1 MLPEMK
7 KNFLFMLIA
16 AFLLLLLY
24 AAAEL
29 FLPVQQIS
37 RNLEIEIPKGTTFR
51 QAVGLLQNQ
60 NLVRDR
66 RIFLIAARLT
76 GSDRKIRAGYYSLWT
91 GMSPFEIL
99 GALLK
104 GKIVEY
110 EVKILEGDS
119 LVEIAEAF
127 ARTGIISSAEFM
139 ELAKDSDTL
148 AHHGI
153 SAPSMEGYI
162 FPDTYTIPKGMDTID
177 AVDTMIARMREK
189 FTGKLAARAQEIG
202 MTENQVLTLAS
213 IIEKE
218 AVIDSERSVISAV
231 YHNRLRKNMPL
242 QADPTSIYGIKSS
255 KEKITLNDLKRKTPY
270 NTYRIK
276 GLPPG
281 PIASPGLKSI
291 VAALYPDNVPY
302 LYFVAQDDRSH
313 RFAESEKEHAEN
325 VRLYRAR
332 QQEMKNPPK
341 EGNYEDTPS

>member
-1 MLPEMK
+1 MK
-7 KNFLFMLIA
+7 INFAFMLVVTI
-16 AFLLLLLY
+16 LLLFLY
-24 AAAEL
+24 SAAEL
-29 FLPVQQIS
+29 FLPARQIS

-51 QAVGLLQNQ
+51 QAVELLQNQ
-60 NLVRDR
+60 NLIRDR

-91 GMSPFEIL
+91 GMSPFDIL
-99 GALLK
+99 RVLLK

-110 EVKILEGDS
+110 EVRILEGDS
-119 LVEIAEAF
+119 LPEIAEAF
-127 ARTGIISSAEFM
+127 ARTGIISSAEFL
-139 ELAKDSDTL
+139 ELAKDPDIL
-148 AHHGI
+148 AQHGI
-153 SAPSMEGYI
+153 LAPSREGYI
-162 FPDTYTIPKGMDTID
+162 FPDTYTIPKGMDARE
-177 AVDTMIARMREK
+177 AVDAMIVRMREK
-189 FTGKLAARAQEIG
+189 YGDKLAARAREIG

-242 QADPTSIYGIKSS
+242 QADPTSIYGVKSS
-255 KEKITLNDLKRKTPY
+255 KEKITLNDLKRQTPY

-291 VAALYPDNVPY
+291 IAALYPDNVPY

-313 RFAESEKEHAEN
+313 RFAESEKDHAEN
-325 VRLYRAR
+325 VRLYRAK
-332 QQEMKNPPK
+332 QQEMKNSPK
-341 EGNYEDTPS
+341 EGSDEKTPS

>member
-1 MLPEMK
+1 MK
-7 KNFLFMLIA
+7 KSFLFMLIA
-16 AFLLLLLY
+16 TLLLLLLY

-29 FLPVQQIS
+29 FLPAQQIT

-51 QAVGLLQNQ
+51 QAVELLRNQ
-60 NLVRDR
+60 NLIRDR

-91 GMSPFEIL
+91 GMSPFDIL
-99 GALLK
+99 RVLLK

-139 ELAKDSDTL
+139 DLAKDSDIL
-148 AHHGI
+148 AYHNI
-153 SAPSMEGYI
+153 SAPSLEGYI
-162 FPDTYTIPKGMDTID
+162 FPDTYTIPKGMDAKD
-177 AVDTMIARMREK
+177 AIDTMIARMREK
-189 FTGKLAARAQEIG
+189 YTEKLAARAREIG

-270 NTYRIK
+270 NTYSIK

-325 VRLYRAR
+325 VRLYRAK
-332 QQEMKNPPK
+332 QQEMKNFPK
-341 EGNYEDTPS
+341 EGSDEKTPS